1 MLTIERDGHVA
12 TLWLDRPEKRNAMGP
27 EFWEGMPGVMEELA
41 DDPEVRAVLI
51 AGKGPSFTV
60 GLDLVYYGAKLA
72 QGMAGGGDSGGSS
85 PAGRRQELRRDIKR
99 MQAAISAVAD
109 CPKPVIAVVHGWCIG
124 GGVDLVTAC
133 DMRLA
138 SADAVFSVRE
148 TKLAIVADVGTLQ
161 RLPKIVGPGRVADLV
176 YTGRDVSA
184 DEAVDMGLVDRVY
197 DDRAALEKGA
207 AELAGQIADNS
218 PLVVQG
224 AKAVLRAGE
233 GRSVADALD
242 YVATWNAA
250 MLESDDLQEAMQAFL
265 EKRHP
270 TFTGR

>member
-1 MLTIERDGHVA
+1 MLNIERNGHVA

-27 EFWEGMPGVMEELA
+27 EFWDGMPGVMAELG
-41 DDPEVRAVLI
+41 DDPDVRVVLI
-51 AGKGPSFTV
+51 AGKGKAFTV

-72 QGMAGGGDSGGSS
+72 QGAAGEGEGGGSQ
-85 PAGRRQELRRDIKR
+85 AGRRMALRADVKR
-99 MQAAISAVAD
+99 MQGAITAVAD

-124 GGVDLVTAC
+124 GGVDLITAC

-138 SADAVFSVRE
+138 SADAMFSVRE

-176 YTGRDVSA
+176 YTGRDVPA
-184 DEAVDMGLVDRVY
+184 DEALAMGLVDHVY
-197 DDRAALEKGA
+197 EDRAALEKAA
-207 AELAGQIADNS
+207 AELAGLIADNS

-233 GRSVADALD
+233 GRSVAEALD

-250 MLESDDLQEAMQAFL
+250 MLESDDLREAMQAFL
-265 EKRHP
+265 EKRP
-270 TFTGR
+270 PNFTGR